1 MMILILFLI
10 FICYFA
16 AVLTVLSVRMNR
28 NFFVKIP
35 DGYLK
40 TTYLRAFLFLSPKF
54 EDWK

>member
-1 MMILILFLI
+1 MTLLIILLI

-16 AVLTVLSVRMNR
+16 AVLAVLSVRMNR

-35 DGYLK
+35 DGHLK